1 MSPRSSRP
9 VPTRT
14 HTRDERSAVALVL
27 VVEGGMHPRVMQLL
41 KDAAGIRVE
50 PTTDLYTALASSA
63 THLSDDPVRAIF
75 VHPNADGFDLAA
87 VPESVRRVD
96 PSIDTVLV
104 ADRASADAVA
114 KALELGFEAVLLP
127 PFDGT
132 RVSEV
137 LSALGLGYRGAHEH
151 SALHGA
157 SHDAGG
163 QRVVELA
170 IEHAREVARD
180 RDDASA
186 LGLDEATARVISLTD
201 PVVSGTRGKAP
212 AASSSPAAA
221 ASPEESN
228 ALADVLATGRTSSTS
243 RKPPKDVASPP
254 PEPARALGDVDLV
267 RAIRQG
273 NDVVSRAIAIIQQH
287 TGSED
292 IRFSA
297 PSRGDTPTPP
307 RSERGARS
315 ARVGVDHI
323 VFGEL
328 LSSTL
333 SEAALNGWAAW
344 LSEWLLLESE
354 HSELDRLAFTDQ
366 LTGAGNRRAF
376 ERIAVAE
383 LQQARA
389 ERRQISLVAFDV
401 DDLKL
406 YNDRFGHDAGDAVL
420 RETVEVV
427 RACIRRGDHIF
438 RIGGDEFVVL
448 FCDPSGPRAGGAA
461 SPDSVEA
468 VFRRFQDAVREMRL
482 PQIGASGPGTVTISA
497 GLATYPWDGSDLKS
511 LLQHADQLA
520 LQSKRSGKNA
530 LTLGPAAGENS
541 A

>member
-9 VPTRT
+9 VPA
-14 HTRDERSAVALVL
+14 RSHAAHGSSVLARVL
-27 VVEGGMHPRVMQLL
+27 VVEGGLNPRLLQLL
-41 KDAAGIRVE
+41 KEAAGIRVE
-50 PTTDLYTALASSA
+50 TTADLYTALASAA
-63 THLSDDPVRAIF
+63 THLSNDPVRAVF
-75 VHPNADGFDLAA
+75 VHPNSDGFDLAI
-87 VPESVRRVD
+87 VPDSVRRID

-104 ADRASADAVA
+104 ADRASAEAVA
-114 KALELGFEAVLLP
+114 KALEFGFEAVLLP
-127 PFDGT
+127 PFDAD
-132 RVSEV
+132 RIHEV
-137 LSALGLGYRGAHEH
+137 LSAIGLGHR
-151 SALHGA
+151 A
-157 SHDAGG
+157 SHEQLHAPEAQG

-180 RDDASA
+180 REDASA

-201 PVVSGTRGKAP
+201 PVESGARAQGSALPPTP
-212 AASSSPAAA
+212 TPT
-221 ASPEESN
+221 
-228 ALADVLATGRTSSTS
+228 LADELGSEHRNLPP
-243 RKPPKDVASPP
+243 RKPPQETTAPP
-254 PEPARALGDVDLV
+254 VETQRALGDVDLV

-273 NDVVSRAIAIIQQH
+273 NDLASRAVAIMQQH

-297 PSRGDTPTPP
+297 PTRGD
-307 RSERGARS
+307 GASSSRPDRVTRS
-315 ARVGVDHI
+315 ASVSLGGT
-323 VFGEL
+323 VFGAL

-333 SEAALNGWAAW
+333 SEAALVGWAAW
-344 LSEWLLLESE
+344 LAEWLLLESE

-376 ERIAVAE
+376 ERIAVGE
-383 LQQARA
+383 LQQART
-389 ERRQISLVAFDV
+389 ERRQISLVAFDI

-427 RACIRRGDHIF
+427 RACIRRGDHVF

-448 FCDPSGPRAGGAA
+448 FCDPSGPRAGGTA
-461 SPDSVEA
+461 SPESVEA
-468 VFRRFQDAVREMRL
+468 VFRRFQEAVREMQL
-482 PQIGASGPGTVTISA
+482 PQIGAGGPGRVTISA

-530 LTLGPAAGENS
+530 LTLGPAAS
-541 A
+541 ADPA